1 MFLKNKI
8 TVILFLSTLLSFDLF
23 SREETPGFDQILK
36 EGVYEIRNYSPII
49 VAKATG
55 DNLFRTIAGYIFGNN
70 STNEKIPMTAPV
82 FSQKIGN
89 KTTMMFYMPS
99 YFASLEELPRPI
111 NKRVTLGL
119 FSLGKVV
126 VAKFSGYNTYERQQE
141 VLKKLVRWAKS
152 KNLEFL
158 ENSFFSAGYDSPW
171 VPADQRTNE
180 VLIRVK

>member
-1 MFLKNKI
+1 
-8 TVILFLSTLLSFDLF
+8 
-23 SREETPGFDQILK
+23 
-36 EGVYEIRNYSPII
+36 
-49 VAKATG
+49 
-55 DNLFRTIAGYIFGNN
+55 
-70 STNEKIPMTAPV
+70 MTAPV

-141 VLKKLVRWAKS
+141 VLK
-152 KNLEFL
+152 
-158 ENSFFSAGYDSPW
+158 NSLDG
-171 VPADQRTNE
+171 QK
-180 VLIRVK
+180 VKI